1 MDIGIGGMK
10 MGKLIDEFLES
21 RFGIKI
27 IDNGYNFQVVRLS
40 VDKHTG
46 TSSQEVLYEADTWL
60 ECKIFIEDMLW
71 GRMR

>member
-1 MDIGIGGMK
+1 
-10 MGKLIDEFLES
+10 MGKLIDEYLES

-40 VDKHTG
+40 VDRYTG
-46 TSSQEVLYEADTWL
+46 TPSQEVLHEADTWL

-71 GRMR
+71 GNR

>member
-1 MDIGIGGMK
+1 

-46 TSSQEVLYEADTWL
+46 TSTQEVLHEADTWL

-71 GRMR
+71 GNMR

>member
-1 MDIGIGGMK
+1 
-10 MGKLIDEFLES
+10 MGKLIDEYLES

-46 TSSQEVLYEADTWL
+46 ASTQEVLHEADTWL

-71 GRMR
+71 GNRW